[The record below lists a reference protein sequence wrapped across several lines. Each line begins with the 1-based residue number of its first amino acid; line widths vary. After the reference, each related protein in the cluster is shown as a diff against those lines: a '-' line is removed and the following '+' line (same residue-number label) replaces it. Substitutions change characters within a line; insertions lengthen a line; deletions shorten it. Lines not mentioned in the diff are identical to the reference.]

1 MATQEDKLQAQRER
15 HQQQLELERE
25 KQRTAKIKANEQRRS
40 RQKGLLQRETIGRES
55 SSKKMLGDA
64 LTTVATGTATGLWSA
79 TRTGSGGYF
88 WSAGLMGLGA
98 IGMIESQAGTFL
110 ESGSAGM
117 LGANGTVFLLKLLG
131 MIK

>member
-1 MATQEDKLQAQRER
+1 MPQKKSILQQE
-15 HQQQLELERE
+15 
-25 KQRTAKIKANEQRRS
+25 S
-40 RQKGLLQRETIGRES
+40 FGRKS
-55 SSKKMLGDA
+55 SSKKQIGDA

-79 TRTGSGGYF
+79 TRTGSGGFF

-98 IGMIESQAGTFL
+98 IGMIESQSGTFL

-131 MIK
+131 MLK